1 MVALPPGTSW
11 SPDVGGGPLW
21 ARTWQ
26 VSSPGYPGQDV
37 LDLMLEEVGP
47 QVARQPGFQGASV
60 LVDRTSG
67 DLLTATFWE
76 SPAALGASSR
86 ASAHASAAWQALGD
100 GAGPRQQR
108 TCDVLAALP
117 FPTVADRGLGPPSG
131 EKRAPRD
138 VRPGSGTS
146 GAAGWSP
153 DVGGGP
159 LWARCWT
166 LEVPGYP
173 ALDSQEL
180 VVEVVLPRMASQPG
194 FAGGHILVDQATGD
208 VLTTTFWR
216 SLGELEASARAA
228 AHASSAAEVL
238 SEGGRT
244 RDLRTCDVL
253 ALLPTPA
260 VANPHLLPP
269 GSGAAS

>member
-1 MVALPPGTSW
+1 MVTLPPGTPW

-21 ARTWQ
+21 ARTWR
-26 VSSPGYPGQDV
+26 VSSPGYPGHDV
-37 LDLMLEEVGP
+37 LELMLEEVGP
-47 QVARQPGFQGASV
+47 QVARQSGFAGASV

-76 SPAALGASSR
+76 SPADLEASTR
-86 ASAHASAAWQALGD
+86 ASVSASAAWQALGD
-100 GAGPRQQR
+100 GAGPREQR

-117 FPTVADRGLGPPSG
+117 FPAVADRGLVPPSA
-131 EKRAPRD
+131 EARPPRGD
-138 VRPGSGTS
+138 ADPTEPAVS
-146 GAAGWSP
+146 AWSP

-194 FAGGHILVDQATGD
+194 FTGGHVVIDQATGD

-216 SLGELEASARAA
+216 SLADLEASARAA
-228 AHASSAAEVL
+228 AQASSAAEVL
-238 SEGGRT
+238 SEGGLT

-253 ALLPTPA
+253 ALLPAPT
-260 VANPHLLPP
+260 VAHPHLLPP
-269 GSGAAS
+269 GSEEGA